1 MRQSCFCYRSVRPR
15 GAYRAVTLRCVG
27 KATDALQNIRGL
39 IPVPTIIKIIEGK
52 VDQLWATEGGKDRYV
67 DAMEFVVGRTERAG
81 EVEDLAR
88 KYAVQ
93 QALRNYMRYKPRQI
107 TRQPVRG
114 IEHLTTSRDASR
126 PTILSFFHHHR
137 FDGMFGS
144 LKRAGADLTVLV
156 VEEGLDK
163 NAFKILRQHM
173 KVVARG
179 GRLIP
184 AAGGTDAVVAALQ
197 PGVVLCIASDVPG
210 RTPIDFLGRKV
221 LGSFGAARASTLA
234 DAPVVCV
241 TSQQDGKGGNYLQ
254 LHEPLDP
261 RDYPDPAD
269 LLAEIIRIQ
278 GEAVLA
284 WPEALDFPLQR
295 FGQVE
300 EPPA

>member
-1 MRQSCFCYRSVRPR
+1 M
-15 GAYRAVTLRCVG
+15 G

-39 IPVPTIIKIIEGK
+39 IPVPTIMKIIEGK
-52 VDQLWATEGGKDRYV
+52 VDRLWEVEGGRDRYV
-67 DAMEFVVGRTERAG
+67 EAMEFVVGKTERAG
-81 EVEDLAR
+81 EVEDLAK

-93 QALRNYMRYKPRQI
+93 QALRNYMRYKPRTI
-107 TRQPVRG
+107 TRQPVRD
-114 IEHLTTSRDASR
+114 IEWLTTKRDPSR
-126 PTILSFFHHHR
+126 PMVLSFFHHHR

-144 LKRAGADLTVLV
+144 LKRAGADLSVLV

-184 AAGGTDAVVAALQ
+184 AKGGTDALVAELK
-197 PGVVLCIASDVPG
+197 PGVTLCIASDVPG
-210 RTPIDFLGRKV
+210 RTPVQFLGRTV
-221 LGSFGAARASTLA
+221 LGSFGAARAATLA
-234 DAPVVCV
+234 DAPVALV
-241 TSQQDGKGGNYLQ
+241 TSHQDGKGGNYLQ
-254 LHEPLDP
+254 IHEPLEP
-261 RDYPDPAD
+261 RDFDDPAD

-295 FGQVE
+295 FGQ
-300 EPPA
+300 PDA